1 MLTGTEE
8 VYHPDPEKGKL
19 PPQPIL
25 LVATSDDALRLF
37 SFASLKR
44 SADGIT
50 HAALPYSEASY
61 PMVAQAASQ
70 VGLLLKDLCA
80 HDSWYTAQSA
90 DCCSL
95 VPPFG
100 KLQNILMNL

>member
-37 SFASLKR
+37 SFARLKR
-44 SADGIT
+44 SAEGIT

-70 VGLLLKDLCA
+70 VGLLLM
-80 HDSWYTAQSA
+80 SWVRMIVGILRSYQAATLW
-90 DCCSL
+90 CRLL
-95 VPPFG
+95 VSCE
-100 KLQNILMNL
+100 LY